1 MDVDRPDDPSGATEL
16 RIDKT
21 MAVGAAVAT
30 VFEVL
35 VSEKSVEQWMTAEV
49 ILDPVV
55 GGEVRVA
62 AQGFRTVVGEVVEID
77 PPRLLSFVWGAVE
90 WSGPLRTTVD
100 LSREG
105 DQTLLRL
112 VETGFGDDAEL
123 ERTRS
128 YLWSHWLIRLA
139 ATVSQGRRRRRAP

>member
-1 MDVDRPDDPSGATEL
+1 MDADRPDDPPGATEL

-35 VSEKSVEQWMTAEV
+35 VSEESVEQWMTAEV

-55 GGEVRVA
+55 AGEVRVA
-62 AQGFRTVVGEVVEID
+62 AQGFPTVVGEVVEID
-77 PPRLLSFVWGAVE
+77 PPRLLSFVWGAAD

-100 LSREG
+100 LRREG